1 MTEAEALM
9 DIYDDPAIYD
19 DDDIYRGYT
28 DYEKSEYIRKKSKR
42 FNKCDVGKYVVTKC
56 PSFKRVVNILYLVD
70 RSKTKRFW
78 WSPDAK
84 YAMVFNS
91 KEAAEERAAK
101 YKYGKFKVIKIEL

>member
-9 DIYDDPAIYD
+9 DIYDDPAIY

>member
-9 DIYDDPAIYD
+9 DIYDDPAIY

-56 PSFKRVVNILYLVD
+56 SSFKRVVNILYLVD

>member
-19 DDDIYRGYT
+19 DDIYRGYT
-28 DYEKSEYIRKKSKR
+28 DYEKSKYIRKKSKR
-42 FNKCDVGKYVVTKC
+42 FNKCDVGKYVVTKY
-56 PSFKRVVNILYLVD
+56 PLFKKVVKVLYLVD
-70 RSKTKRFW
+70 RSKTKLYW

-84 YAMVFNS
+84 YAMIFNS
-91 KEAAEERAAK
+91 KEAAEAQAAK

>member
-9 DIYDDPAIYD
+9 DIYDDPNVYD
-19 DDDIYRGYT
+19 SIFEPYT
-28 DYEKSEYIRKKSKR
+28 DYEKSEYIRRKSKR
-42 FNKCDVGKYVVTKC
+42 FNKCDVGKYVVTKY
-56 PSFKRVVNILYLVD
+56 PLFKKIVKVLYLVD
-70 RSKTKRFW
+70 RSKTKLYW

>member
-9 DIYDDPAIYD
+9 DIYDDPAIY

-70 RSKTKRFW
+70 RSKTKLYW